1 MQLNLKSFR
10 MLLLN
15 VFSVTLNVNISY
27 FVFLQVDSFYDDD
40 ECLIL
45 TFITNVFINKLITQ
59 DNITFGYV
67 NKDSTSLYWYQILI
81 IRCND

>member
-1 MQLNLKSFR
+1 

-67 NKDSTSLYWYQILI
+67 NKDSTSLY
-81 IRCND
+81 

>member
-67 NKDSTSLYWYQILI
+67 NKDSTSLYWYQTLI